1 MEATFEGLL
10 RSVPAVLQ
18 TLPDDSKRSVAAT
31 SRSALAAVLEWTRA
45 TLRLSAGGDLL
56 RSIAQR
62 MRPGARPALGSV
74 CVRWLAEA
82 TLAADEAGTFLAGL
96 YAFVEQGSMSD
107 EEDWADVRDWARS
120 QYGSMD
126 EEREAGGES
135 EYEICDLLAVAQEC
149 AELGTPLKLRS
160 VTAAQEDVH
169 CGDRGGVLRKLLRLP
184 SVASNLRRLKL
195 QCFHLSSAEFTE
207 LMKVLRT
214 TTKLEQLLMDG
225 YYDGDIQIS
234 PAGMTEL
241 IDTVSG
247 LEMLRELRLPPL
259 PEASG
264 ALLRMLGT
272 HKSLEELH
280 LVVVQKGVIDEA
292 ALESMLRTSTTL
304 RKLFIVD
311 RSCTIDDSEEEDE
324 WIGADVGKALSAGLS
339 QNNALREL
347 HVEGH
352 YLTFNDGDVDSLLQ
366 NTTLQRLDLGRSIYG
381 RFVSPLKLAAAVRRG
396 SALRVIDV
404 GSRLTDMVDVARALS
419 SRSCVVELH
428 AGDRWRLSEPALVPG
443 FLRELAKAIADG
455 ALGRTLEAL
464 KIFDKS
470 RQGRDT
476 EGFVALAKA
485 LEHNHVLRDLEICH
499 ASFGDEEAT
508 ALGTALQTNRAL
520 KTLTLQQCDIGDEG
534 ARGLAAGLQRNT
546 TLQVADLWENKIGR
560 AGATALADSLG
571 AGSALERLRLG
582 FHRPQTH
589 RLTDQLACPVD
600 DTVATS
606 FARALRRGCALRVIG
621 VGGCRVDSL
630 PLRGMRELVDAMV
643 ERRQLGKHHEIG
655 AALWGASKA
664 TPQQDIQEEV
674 DGLKG
679 RLRRTYEEGWGR
691 IKLSISPRS
700 T

>member
-1 MEATFEGLL
+1 MEATFEELL
-10 RSVPAVLQ
+10 HGVPAVLQ
-18 TLPDDSKRSVAAT
+18 ALPDDSKRSVAAT
-31 SRSALAAVLEWTRA
+31 SWSALATVLERTRA

-56 RSIAQR
+56 HSIAQR

-96 YAFVEQGSMSD
+96 YAFVEQQGSMSD
-107 EEDWADVRDWARS
+107 DEDWADVRDWARS

-126 EEREAGGES
+126 EEREAGWET

-160 VTAAQEDVH
+160 VTAAQEDFDD
-169 CGDRGGVLRKLLRLP
+169 GDCGGVLLELLRLP
-184 SVASNLRRLKL
+184 SVASNLRQLKL

-225 YYDGDIQIS
+225 YYPGDIQIS

-247 LEMLRELRLPPL
+247 LEMLRDLSLPPL
-259 PEASG
+259 PEASGG

-280 LVVVQKGVIDEA
+280 LVVTTVVQKGQLDEA

-311 RSCTIDDSEEEDE
+311 YSDAYDDSEEEDE

-339 QNNALREL
+339 QNNTLREL
-347 HVEGH
+347 HVGGDWVM
-352 YLTFNDGDVDSLLQ
+352 LNDGDVDGLLQ
-366 NTTLQRLDLGRSIYG
+366 NTTLQRLDMWGSFDSKII
-381 RFVSPLKLAAAVRRG
+381 SPFKLAAAVRRG
-396 SALRVIDV
+396 SALRVM
-404 GSRLTDMVDVARALS
+404 RLGGGLAGAVDVARALS
-419 SRSCVVELH
+419 SRSSVVELH
-428 AGDRWRLSEPALVPG
+428 VGDRCDSRELVPG
-443 FLRELAKAIADG
+443 FVRELAKAIADG
-455 ALGRTLEAL
+455 ALGRTLETL
-464 KIFDKS
+464 RIFDKP

-499 ASFGDEEAT
+499 ASFGDEGTA
-508 ALGTALQTNRAL
+508 ALGTALRTNRAL
-520 KTLTLQQCDIGDEG
+520 KTLTLHGCDIGDEG
-534 ARGLAAGLQRNT
+534 ARGLAAGLERNT
-546 TLQVADLWENKIGR
+546 TLQVADLMDSKIGV

-571 AGSALERLRLG
+571 AESALECLRLG
-582 FHRPQTH
+582 I
-589 RLTDQLACPVD
+589 V
-600 DTVATS
+600 
-606 FARALRRGCALRVIG
+606 RVID

-674 DGLKG
+674 NGLKG
-679 RLRRTYEEGWGR
+679 RLRHTYEEGWGR
-691 IKLSISPRS
+691 IKLRINISPPS

>member
-31 SRSALAAVLEWTRA
+31 SWSALAAVLERTRA

-56 RSIAQR
+56 RSIAQH

-96 YAFVEQGSMSD
+96 YAFVEQQGGMSD
-107 EEDWADVRDWARS
+107 DEDCADVRDWARS

-126 EEREAGGES
+126 EEEAGWET
-135 EYEICDLLAVAQEC
+135 EYEIFDLLAVAQEC
-149 AELGTPLKLRS
+149 VKLGTPLKLRG
-160 VTAAQEDVH
+160 VTAVQEDFDG
-169 CGDRGGVLRKLLRLP
+169 GDRGGVLLELLRLP
-184 SVASNLRRLKL
+184 SVASNLRQLKL
-195 QCFHLSSAEFTE
+195 ERFHLTSAEFTE

-214 TTKLEQLLMDG
+214 TTKLEQLLMC
-225 YYDGDIQIS
+225 YYYPGEIQIS
-234 PAGMTEL
+234 PAGMAEL

-264 ALLRMLGT
+264 GALLRMLGR

-280 LVVVQKGVIDEA
+280 LVVLKPVIDET

-304 RKLFIVD
+304 RKLLIVD
-311 RSCTIDDSEEEDE
+311 RSDLYDGSEEEGE
-324 WIGADVGKALSAGLS
+324 WISADVGKALSAGLS
-339 QNNALREL
+339 QNNTLREL
-347 HVEGH
+347 HVGGDWLEPD
-352 YLTFNDGDVDSLLQ
+352 DGDIDSLLQ
-366 NTTLQRLDLGRSIYG
+366 NTSLQRLDLWGSYDRRCI
-381 RFVSPLKLAAAVRRG
+381 SPLKLAAAVRRG
-396 SALRVIDV
+396 SALRVMHVPGGLV
-404 GSRLTDMVDVARALS
+404 GVVDVARALS

-428 AGDRWRLSEPALVPG
+428 VVTPRTLSELVPG
-443 FLRELAKAIADG
+443 FVRELAKAIADG

-464 KIFDKS
+464 RIFDKS
-470 RQGRDT
+470 
-476 EGFVALAKA
+476 
-485 LEHNHVLRDLEICH
+485 
-499 ASFGDEEAT
+499 
-508 ALGTALQTNRAL
+508 
-520 KTLTLQQCDIGDEG
+520 
-534 ARGLAAGLQRNT
+534 
-546 TLQVADLWENKIGR
+546 
-560 AGATALADSLG
+560 
-571 AGSALERLRLG
+571 
-582 FHRPQTH
+582 
-589 RLTDQLACPVD
+589 
-600 DTVATS
+600 
-606 FARALRRGCALRVIG
+606 
-621 VGGCRVDSL
+621 RVDSL

-655 AALWGASKA
+655 AALWAASKA
-664 TPQQDIQEEV
+664 TPKQDIQKEV

-691 IKLSISPRS
+691 IKLRINMSPRS